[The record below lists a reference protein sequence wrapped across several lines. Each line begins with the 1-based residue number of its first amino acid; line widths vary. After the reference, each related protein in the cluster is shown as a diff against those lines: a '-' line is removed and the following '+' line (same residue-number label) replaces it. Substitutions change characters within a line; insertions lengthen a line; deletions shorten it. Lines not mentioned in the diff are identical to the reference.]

1 MNNKSR
7 YTHSTK
13 QISHA
18 LLTTDIHYHSTG
30 KYIYIKK
37 NYLLKKKVHE

>member
-18 LLTTDIHYHSTG
+18 LLTTNIHYHSNG
-30 KYIYIKK
+30 KEGKK
-37 NYLLKKKVHE
+37 REKEPP